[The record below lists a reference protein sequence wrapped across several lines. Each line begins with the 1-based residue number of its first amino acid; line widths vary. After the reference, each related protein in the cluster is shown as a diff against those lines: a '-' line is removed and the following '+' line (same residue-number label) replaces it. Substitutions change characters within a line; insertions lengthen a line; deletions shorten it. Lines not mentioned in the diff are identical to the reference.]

1 MESKKSMI
9 IAVVEAIHAIALILT
24 VKVFAPVCTG
34 MVETA
39 AGKQIPMRCHYTSQA
54 LVFLGII
61 LLVNALVYAVR
72 KEAVTS
78 GVIAAIASILAIL
91 SLSSTL
97 GMGVCMNP
105 EMACN
110 LTAPIVKVVG
120 GIGAIIGLVSVFL
133 GTKENK
139 K

>member
-110 LTAPIVKVVG
+110 FTAPIVKV
-120 GIGAIIGLVSVFL
+120 IGAIGVLIGIVSIYL
-133 GTKENK
+133 GIKSSK
-139 K
+139 

>member
-110 LTAPIVKVVG
+110 LTAPIVKAV
-120 GIGAIIGLVSVFL
+120 GAIGVLIGIVSIYL
-133 GTKENK
+133 GIKSSK
-139 K
+139 

>member
-9 IAVVEAIHAIALILT
+9 IAVIEAIHAIALILT

-120 GIGAIIGLVSVFL
+120 AIGVLIGIVSIYL
-133 GTKENK
+133 GIKSSK
-139 K
+139 

>member
-24 VKVFAPVCTG
+24 VKVFAPVCIG

-110 LTAPIVKVVG
+110 FTAPIVKVVG
-120 GIGAIIGLVSVFL
+120 AIGVLIGIVSIYL
-133 GTKENK
+133 GIKSSK
-139 K
+139 

>member
-120 GIGAIIGLVSVFL
+120 AIGGLIGIVSIYL
-133 GTKENK
+133 GIKSSK
-139 K
+139 

>member
-1 MESKKSMI
+1 MENKKSMI

-78 GVIAAIASILAIL
+78 GVIAVAASILAIL

-120 GIGAIIGLVSVFL
+120 AIGVLIGIVSIYL
-133 GTKENK
+133 GIKSSK
-139 K
+139 

>member
-61 LLVNALVYAVR
+61 LLVNAFVYAVR

-78 GVIAAIASILAIL
+78 GVIAAVASILAIL

-110 LTAPIVKVVG
+110 FTAPIVKV
-120 GIGAIIGLVSVFL
+120 IGAIGVLIGIVSIYL
-133 GTKENK
+133 GIKSSK
-139 K
+139 

>member
-1 MESKKSMI
+1 MESKKNMI

-120 GIGAIIGLVSVFL
+120 AIGVLIGIVSIYL
-133 GTKENK
+133 GIKSSK
-139 K
+139 

>member
-72 KEAVTS
+72 KDAVTS
-78 GVIAAIASILAIL
+78 GVIAAVASILAIL

-120 GIGAIIGLVSVFL
+120 AIGVLIGIVSIYL
-133 GTKENK
+133 GIKSSK
-139 K
+139 

>member
-9 IAVVEAIHAIALILT
+9 IAVVEAVHAIALILT

-120 GIGAIIGLVSVFL
+120 AIGVLIGIVSIYL
-133 GTKENK
+133 GIKSSK
-139 K
+139 

>member
-1 MESKKSMI
+1 MENKKSMI

-78 GVIAAIASILAIL
+78 GVIAVVASILAIL

-120 GIGAIIGLVSVFL
+120 AIGVLIGIVSIYL
-133 GTKENK
+133 GIKSSK
-139 K
+139 

>member
-78 GVIAAIASILAIL
+78 GVIADIASILAIL

-120 GIGAIIGLVSVFL
+120 AIGVLIGIVSIYL
-133 GTKENK
+133 GIKSSK
-139 K
+139 

>member
-120 GIGAIIGLVSVFL
+120 AIGVLIGIVSIYL
-133 GTKENK
+133 GIKSSK
-139 K
+139 

>member
-24 VKVFAPVCTG
+24 VKVFAAVCTG

-120 GIGAIIGLVSVFL
+120 AIGVLIGIVSIYL
-133 GTKENK
+133 GIKSSK
-139 K
+139 

>member
-1 MESKKSMI
+1 MI

-120 GIGAIIGLVSVFL
+120 AIGVLIGIVSIYL
-133 GTKENK
+133 GIKSSK
-139 K
+139 

>member
-61 LLVNALVYAVR
+61 LLVNALVYEVR

-120 GIGAIIGLVSVFL
+120 AIGVLIGIVSIYL
-133 GTKENK
+133 GIKSSK
-139 K
+139 